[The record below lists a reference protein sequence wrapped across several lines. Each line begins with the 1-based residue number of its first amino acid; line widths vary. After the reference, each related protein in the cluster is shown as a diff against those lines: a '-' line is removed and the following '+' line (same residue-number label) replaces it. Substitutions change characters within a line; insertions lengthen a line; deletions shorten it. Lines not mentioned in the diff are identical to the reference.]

1 MTMNVPSRRTHR
13 RADDG
18 VVTRAVPY
26 DQRPNA
32 KQLLRAKRA
41 LAALL
46 IAGATWVAFTA
57 HAVAGEATATP
68 AAAVTPAAKP
78 AAPAT
83 APATF
88 VATPMSQEALL
99 EHQSKHPKHLL
110 VLDVRT
116 PQEYADGHVPG
127 AVNVPYDQLAS
138 RLAEVPKDKDVVLYC
153 KSGRRAGIA
162 ADVLAANGYTR
173 LSHLEGDMNAWV
185 EKGRPVVK
193 P

>member
-1 MTMNVPSRRTHR
+1 
-13 RADDG
+13 
-18 VVTRAVPY
+18 
-26 DQRPNA
+26 
-32 KQLLRAKRA
+32 
-41 LAALL
+41 
-46 IAGATWVAFTA
+46 
-57 HAVAGEATATP
+57 
-68 AAAVTPAAKP
+68 
-78 AAPAT
+78 
-83 APATF
+83 
-88 VATPMSQEALL
+88 MSQEALL